1 MEPLF
6 GKKRNNSFSSSK
18 DEPSLKKQVKYDN
31 KETNGQ
37 KGKSRKEP
45 PTTKVRENLKGKIF
59 IEPD

>member
-31 KETNGQ
+31 KEINGQ
-37 KGKSRKEP
+37 KGKPRKEP

-59 IEPD
+59 TEPN